1 MERERHG
8 TGMRQSAGCSGP
20 GLALTSVPP
29 LLPACACV
37 CVCQGVE
44 TPAEYEGGGMTFTQ
58 SCIVIEELAK
68 VDPAISGQTQNQCPL

>member
-1 MERERHG
+1 MAPACASQLAALG
-8 TGMRQSAGCSGP
+8 Q

-29 LLPACACV
+29 FAAACASALPPL

-68 VDPAISGQTQNQCPL
+68 VDPAISGQTQHRCPL